1 MFSIGQFFEYLVNN
15 IPTHANHEYVQLFQ
29 WSNAEQEWSKI
40 GEVVDAVGQ
49 NRKQLYG
56 GIEYDHVFDIDVGEG
71 VPALKLP
78 FNVTEN
84 PYTAAQEFLTKHD
97 LPPVYLDQVAD
108 FITKNAR
115 AVSQGA
121 AAATGDPLTGKLMS
135 KCQGGCNHF
144 LEEKI
149 MEVLTIFSLLYP

>member
-1 MFSIGQFFEYLVNN
+1 M
-15 IPTHANHEYVQLFQ
+15 
-29 WSNAEQEWSKI
+29 
-40 GEVVDAVGQ
+40 
-49 NRKQLYG
+49 
-56 GIEYDHVFDIDVGEG
+56 FDIDVGEG

-97 LPPVYLDQVAD
+97 LPQVYLDQVAD

-121 AAATGDPLTGKLMS
+121 AAATGDPLTGMS
-135 KCQGGCNHF
+135 ASTFRGTCDLLTGDKKWEGLLF
-144 LEEKI
+144 L
-149 MEVLTIFSLLYP
+149 LLSLS

>member
-1 MFSIGQFFEYLVNN
+1 MGLFFENYVNG
-15 IPTHANHEYVQLFQ
+15 ITNHVYIQLFQ

-84 PYTAAQEFLTKHD
+84 PYTAAQEFLTRHD
-97 LPPVYLDQVAD
+97 LPQVYLDQVAD

-121 AAATGDPLTGKLMS
+121 AAATGDPLTGKLIS
-135 KCQGGCNHF
+135 KFQGSFNIC
-144 LEEKI
+144 LKEK
-149 MEVLTIFSLLYP
+149 